1 MNVQALDKKK
11 MGETTLIQTRDIRSK
26 IQVPKTLKWS
36 DVTFPENWTLENEN
50 YPLQIQNP
58 SQNPDLDFVQQLA
71 DGTVRLSFDQS
82 RFSIPPA
89 FICIYIYIYKKVFKL
104 SYM

>member
-1 MNVQALDKKK
+1 MNMNVQALDKKK

-50 YPLQIQNP
+50 YPL
-58 SQNPDLDFVQQLA
+58 
-71 DGTVRLSFDQS
+71 
-82 RFSIPPA
+82 
-89 FICIYIYIYKKVFKL
+89 
-104 SYM
+104 